1 MANSGGKTLFKA
13 MDMGC
18 DTAKHV
24 FDEYIGY
31 LAAGIDILVSV
42 LDPELILIAGG
53 ISRENEKIIKPLSE
67 RIGGAVPIKV
77 AELKSDAGIIGAALL

>member
-1 MANSGGKTLFKA
+1 MF
-13 MDMGC
+13 
-18 DTAKHV
+18 
-24 FDEYIGY
+24 I
-31 LAAGIDILVSV
+31 SV

>member
-1 MANSGGKTLFKA
+1 
-13 MDMGC
+13 MGRLL
-18 DTAKHV
+18 KNPRLSRGM
-24 FDEYIGY
+24 FI
-31 LAAGIDILVSV
+31 SV